1 MIFNVLW
8 KSLMQ
13 TFCRRLWSRSS
24 LSTNPGIQARG
35 GAVWPR
41 GQSIKALPLT
51 GTKMTT
57 IHRETVGGKNW
68 KACQKD
74 LPHLEIRGRSRTR
87 QVRGVELCCSQDSR
101 LWVGTHKGEDPD
113 SCGASP
119 PRVRGPSPTQ
129 GFVASGVLHWEE
141 KPPEPLALMASEAY
155 TQERWRAVGN
165 RCAIH

>member
-51 GTKMTT
+51 GT
-57 IHRETVGGKNW
+57 